1 MAGMPLGPWQWV
13 PALAPIAVL
22 LVVILVLRRSTGL
35 GGFLGWTAG
44 LILGWAFFGGRAVG
58 LAVGSLRGLALS
70 LEILYII
77 WPALFLYQI
86 VVEAGATRGIGIG
99 IRALTRDRVLQL
111 LILGFAFP
119 SFLQGVA
126 SFGVPVAVGA
136 PLLLGLGFR
145 PMQATLAP
153 LIGHAWSVTLGGM
166 ASSFLALRAVTGLP
180 GHDLGLWTAGLLGVM
195 CFGTGFLVAHLVG
208 GWRGILRDGWEAALI
223 GGSMAAV
230 QFVLAWLD
238 YWIIASFA
246 GGLAGILVGVA
257 MTRLSTRRPD
267 AGPKGG
273 MRELH
278 LALAPYYA
286 LIVIVAAATFLPPL
300 RWLLHLGDV
309 PIPMPATRTAY
320 GYEVAAATQRF
331 QLLAHPGALILY
343 TCGIAL
349 AWYRRTAGGRLD
361 VPAIA
366 RRTVALG
373 LPTTGAILC
382 MMMLATVMSGTGMT
396 FVLARAAIDVAGRAY
411 PFLAPFVGLFGCFVT
426 GNNTTSNVLLG
437 AVQRDAATF
446 LGVNPVLM
454 AALQTTGGALGSM
467 VTPAKVL
474 MACATAG
481 LQGQE
486 GTVIRRALAPCLALT
501 ALAGLVG
508 IIFAFLG

>member
-1 MAGMPLGPWQWV
+1 MAGMPLGTWQWV
-13 PALAPIAVL
+13 PALAPIAIL
-22 LVVILVLRRSTGL
+22 LVLILVLRRSATL
-35 GGFLGWTAG
+35 GGLLGWVAG
-44 LILGWAFFGGRAVG
+44 LLLGWALFGGGADD
-58 LAVGSLRGLALS
+58 LAFGSLRGFVFS
-70 LEILYII
+70 FEVLYIV

-111 LILGFAFP
+111 LILGFAFT

-136 PLLLGLGFR
+136 PLLVGLGFR

-153 LIGHAWSVTLGGM
+153 LIGHAWAVTLGGM
-166 ASSFLALRAVTGLP
+166 ASSFLALKAVTGLP
-180 GHDLGLWTAGLLGVM
+180 GHDLGLWTAGFLGIT
-195 CFGTGFLVAHLVG
+195 CIGTGFLVAHLVG
-208 GWRGILRDGWEAALI
+208 GWRGIRRDWWQAAVI
-223 GGSMAAV
+223 GGTMAVV

-238 YWIIASFA
+238 YWIIASFGA
-246 GGLAGILVGVA
+246 GLAGLLAGVA
-257 MTRLSTRRPD
+257 LTRLSSRRPE
-267 AGPKGG
+267 GERKGG

-278 LALAPYYA
+278 YALAPYYA

-309 PIPMPATRTAY
+309 PVRLPETTTDFGWTVGGATHRL
-320 GYEVAAATQRF
+320 

-349 AWYRRTAGGRLD
+349 AWYRRVGGGHLN
-361 VPAIA
+361 VKAIA
-366 RRTVALG
+366 ARTVRLG

-382 MMMLATVMSGTGMT
+382 MMMLATVMAGTGMT
-396 FVLARAAIDVAGRAY
+396 FVLARAAIGVAGRAY
-411 PFLAPFVGLFGCFVT
+411 PFVAPFVGLLGCFVT
-426 GNNTTSNVLLG
+426 GNNTTSNVLFG
-437 AVQRDAATF
+437 AVQRDAALF
-446 LGVNPVLM
+446 LNVNPVLM
-454 AALQTTGGALGSM
+454 AALQTTGGALGGM

-486 GTVIRRALAPCLALT
+486 GAVIRRALGPCLALT
-501 ALAGLVG
+501 ALAGLGGLLV
-508 IIFAFLG
+508 AWLA

>member
-1 MAGMPLGPWQWV
+1 MAGLPLGAWQWV

-22 LVVILVLRRSTGL
+22 LVAILFLRWSAAS
-35 GGFLGWTAG
+35 AG
-44 LILGWAFFGGRAVG
+44 LFGWIAALLLAWSFFGADRSD
-58 LAVGSLRGLALS
+58 LAIGSLRGIVFS
-70 LEILYII
+70 FEVLYII

-99 IRALTRDRVLQL
+99 IRSLTRDRVLQL

-153 LIGHAWSVTLGGM
+153 LIGHSWSVTLGGM

-180 GHDLGLWTAGLLGVM
+180 GHELGLWTAGLLGAICV
-195 CFGTGFLVAHLVG
+195 GTGFLVAGLVG
-208 GWRGILRDGWEAALI
+208 GWMGVRRGWWQAALI
-223 GGSMAAV
+223 GGSMAAA

-246 GGLAGILVGVA
+246 AGLIGILVGVGL
-257 MTRLSTRRPD
+257 TRLAGRRLE
-267 AGPKGG
+267 AERKGDL
-273 MRELH
+273 RELH
-278 LALAPYYA
+278 IAFTPYYA

-300 RWLLHLGDV
+300 RWVLHLGDV
-309 PIPMPATRTAY
+309 PIPLPETTTDF
-320 GYEVAAATQRF
+320 GWTVGAATHRL
-331 QLLAHPGALILY
+331 QLLAHPGALIFY

-349 AWYRRTAGGRLD
+349 VWYGRLAGGRLD
-361 VPAIA
+361 REAIA
-366 RRTVALG
+366 RRTARLG

-396 FVLARAAIDVAGRAY
+396 FVLARAAIDVAGRTY
-411 PFLAPFVGLFGCFVT
+411 PFVAPFVGLFGCFVT

-437 AVQRDAATF
+437 AVQKDAALF
-446 LGVNPVLM
+446 LEVNPVLM

-486 GTVIRRALAPCLALT
+486 GAVIRRALGPCLALT
-501 ALAGLVG
+501 ALAGLAG
-508 IIFAFLG
+508 LLIARIG

>member
-1 MAGMPLGPWQWV
+1 MAGLPLGAWQWV

-22 LVVILVLRRSTGL
+22 LVAILVLRRSAAL
-35 GGFLGWTAG
+35 GGLLGWIAALLLAWT
-44 LILGWAFFGGRAVG
+44 FFGADRAD
-58 LAVGSLRGLALS
+58 LAFGNLRGLVFS
-70 LEILYII
+70 FEVLYIV

-153 LIGHAWSVTLGGM
+153 LIGHSWSVTLGGM

-180 GHDLGLWTAGLLGVM
+180 GHELGLWTAGLLGII
-195 CFGTGFLVAHLVG
+195 CLGTGFLVAGLVG
-208 GWRGILRDGWEAALI
+208 GWKGVRRGWWAAGLI
-223 GGSMAAV
+223 GGSMALA

-246 GGLAGILVGVA
+246 GGLVGILVGVGL
-257 MTRLSTRRPD
+257 TRL
-267 AGPKGG
+267 AGRQPEAERKGDL
-273 MRELH
+273 RELH
-278 LALAPYYA
+278 LAFAPYYA
-286 LIVIVAAATFLPPL
+286 LIFIVGAATFLPPL
-300 RWLLHLGDV
+300 QWLLHLGDV
-309 PIPMPATRTAY
+309 PIRLPETTTDF
-320 GYEVAAATQRF
+320 GWTVGAATHRL

-343 TCGIAL
+343 TCGVAL
-349 AWYRRTAGGRLD
+349 AWYGRVGGGHLGVRS
-361 VPAIA
+361 IA
-366 RRTVALG
+366 RRTVRLG

-411 PFLAPFVGLFGCFVT
+411 PFVAPFVGLFGCFVT

-437 AVQRDAATF
+437 AVQKDAALF
-446 LGVNPVLM
+446 LEVNPVLM

-481 LQGQE
+481 LQGRE
-486 GTVIRRALAPCLALT
+486 GAVIRRALGPCLALT
-501 ALAGLVG
+501 GLAGLAG
-508 IIFAFLG
+508 LLIAWFG

>member
-1 MAGMPLGPWQWV
+1 MAGMPLGSWQWV
-13 PALAPIAVL
+13 PSLAPIAVL
-22 LVVILVLRRSTGL
+22 LVAILALRRSAAL
-35 GGFLGWTAG
+35 GGFLGWSAG
-44 LILGWAFFGGRAVG
+44 LLLGWAFFGADAEDLVF
-58 LAVGSLRGLALS
+58 GSLRGVVFS
-70 LEILYII
+70 LEVLYII

-180 GHDLGLWTAGLLGVM
+180 GHELGLWTAGLLGLI
-195 CFGTGFLVAHLVG
+195 CIGTGFLVAHLVG
-208 GWRGILRDGWEAALI
+208 GWKGIRRNWWEAAVI

-257 MTRLSTRRPD
+257 MTRFSARRPE
-267 AGPKGG
+267 GERRGG
-273 MRELH
+273 TRELH
-278 LALAPYYA
+278 SALAPYYA

-309 PIPMPATRTAY
+309 PIPLPETTTDF
-320 GYEVAAATQRF
+320 GWTVAAAAHRF
-331 QLLAHPGALILY
+331 QLLAHPGALILD
-343 TCGIAL
+343 TCAVAL
-349 AWYRRTAGGRLD
+349 VWYRRVGGGRLD
-361 VPAIA
+361 VRAIA
-366 RRTVALG
+366 RRTARLG

-382 MMMLATVMSGTGMT
+382 MMTLATVMSGTGMT

-426 GNNTTSNVLLG
+426 GNNTTSNVLFG
-437 AVQRDAATF
+437 AVQRDAAMF

-481 LQGQE
+481 MQGQE
-486 GTVIRRALAPCLALT
+486 GAVIRRALGPCLALT
-501 ALAGLVG
+501 ALAGLGGLVV
-508 IIFAFLG
+508 AWLA